1 MVTPAEFLELAA
13 TRQSTRAYDKLHY
26 IEREKLERIVEAA
39 HLAPS
44 ACNAQPW
51 HMIVVDDKDICGG
64 VAEALSST
72 GMNKF
77 AWEATA
83 HIVIVEERPN
93 FTSWIGG
100 VVKNKHF
107 PHIDCGILSAYITM
121 AATCEGL
128 GSCIVGWFDEKKL
141 RKLLGIPRTHRVLLD
156 IVLGYTSAP
165 LRPKV
170 RKPLDEVITYN
181 KYSTR

>member
-1 MVTPAEFLELAA
+1 MVTPSEFLALAA
-13 TRQSTRAYDKLHY
+13 TSQSDLAYDKHHCV
-26 IEREKLERIVEAA
+26 EREKLERIVEAA

-51 HMIVVDDKDICGG
+51 HMIVVNDKDMCDG
-64 VAEALSST
+64 VAEALSSA

-77 AWEATA
+77 ACDATA

-121 AATCEGL
+121 AATCEGI

-165 LRPKV
+165 IRQKV
-170 RKPLDEVITYN
+170 RKPIDEVITYN